1 MSKLEQREIT
11 CISCPMG
18 CLLTVKIDGEQIDVT
33 GNGCKIGL
41 QYGKNEVSNPKRMI
55 TTSIKIK
62 ESDGTNKM
70 LSVKTSNTVPKG
82 KIEDCLKAIKKANIA
97 GSFVVGDVVIKNII
111 GLNVDIVATR
121 DIQ

>member
-1 MSKLEQREIT
+1 MEQREIT

-18 CLLTVKIDGEQIDVT
+18 CLLSVEIDGDQISVT

-41 QYGKNEVSNPKRMI
+41 EYGKNEVSNPKRMI
-55 TTSIKIK
+55 TTSIKVK
-62 ESDGTNKM
+62 EANGTRKM
-70 LSVKTSNTVPKG
+70 LSVKTSDTIPKD
-82 KIEDCLKAIKKANIA
+82 KISACLKVIKSAQPTGTFA
-97 GSFVVGDVVIKNII
+97 VGDVVIENIM